1 MTARHPGSARHSRGT
16 MKPVSGMT
24 CRTRMS
30 RLSRRYSYRM
40 ARSLGFLSDVFTAQR
55 GTLRRQRVHCGKHAL
70 QRCSRNRSFA
80 LVTHGSQ
87 MSRRSA
93 SGMRSHREPGQR
105 GSVNRNGNHYRLGD
119 LDRRGACRRFKYYL
133 RTHDHHGVRYVLRD
147 NRAYD
152 RIRGMER

>member
-1 MTARHPGSARHSRGT
+1 
-16 MKPVSGMT
+16 MKPVSGLT
-24 CRTRMS
+24 GRPGMS
-30 RLSRRYSYRM
+30 RLSRRYSDRM

-80 LVTHGSQ
+80 LVTYGSQ

-105 GSVNRNGNHYRLGD
+105 GFVNRNGNHYRLIH
-119 LDRRGACRRFKYYL
+119 LDRRGACRRFQYDL
-133 RTHDHHGVRYVLRD
+133 LTRDDHGVRYVLRD
-147 NRAYD
+147 NRADD
-152 RIRGMER
+152 RIRGMGR